1 MSSCAVVI
9 PIDPPDIPTAAP
21 KAAATKRL
29 MLELETTI
37 NPNTIKNKI
46 QGKMMRIEKLCNTF
60 SLKSASCLLKYGNT
74 KSIIG
79 TKIKTQIKGETDQE
93 GLIRR
98 PRELDAIK
106 IKGVTR

>member
-9 PIDPPDIPTAAP
+9 PIEPPDIPTAAP
-21 KAAATKRL
+21 KAAATKIL
-29 MLELETTI
+29 MFELETTI
-37 NPNTIKNKI
+37 KPNTIKNKI
-46 QGKMMRIEKLCNTF
+46 QGKMIRMKKLCNTL

-79 TKIKTQIKGETDQE
+79 TNIKTHIKGETDQE
-93 GLIRR
+93 GFIRR
-98 PRELDAIK
+98 PSELDAIN